1 MTYEVVEYKN
11 GTRKVHLTTGDSTE
25 ARDEFRWLEDRK
37 EQHDGTMGLIK
48 IETKRA

>member
-11 GTRKVHLTTGDSTE
+11 GQRKVHLSTDDRFE

-37 EQHDGTMGLIK
+37 EQHDATMGTIK
-48 IETKRA
+48 IETK